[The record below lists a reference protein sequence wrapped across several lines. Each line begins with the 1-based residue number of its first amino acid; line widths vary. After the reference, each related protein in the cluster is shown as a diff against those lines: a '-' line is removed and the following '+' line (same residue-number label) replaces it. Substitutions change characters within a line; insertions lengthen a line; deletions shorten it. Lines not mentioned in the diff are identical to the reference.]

1 LNKVIMKIS
10 MSVLIFVTV
19 IFTVLAI
26 LQLFVVPSIDF
37 SNWYVVLLLGIFA
50 LTQIICI
57 ITQKFSFKKI
67 GFYLLHIGLIAFL
80 LGNFMYFMKGQLVE
94 MVMPIDGMSYSSIKK
109 DTGEFIDLGF
119 GISINEFNLE
129 KYPDTEVD
137 KWYEVKVTVN
147 RSGIPEN
154 EILAVNNPVR
164 ANGWKMYLIDY
175 SGKSIGVLF
184 KYDPGEYISLM
195 GLWMIIS
202 GSFIMCFSGMR
213 RKVKAGDDL

>member
-1 LNKVIMKIS
+1 MKIS

-184 KYDPGEYISLM
+184 KYDPGEYISLT

-213 RKVKAGDDL
+213 RKVKAGDL